1 MEVEIRELAGS
12 EQGSGRVH
20 QVSQA
25 APWRRYFAPDSCN
38 DNVQADQRATGPVKS
53 LNYARERSIE
63 GPPLDEPNGAHQPQ
77 RSPNP
82 KFCYPFDFKWEDRR

>member
-1 MEVEIRELAGS
+1 
-12 EQGSGRVH
+12 
-20 QVSQA
+20 
-25 APWRRYFAPDSCN
+25 
-38 DNVQADQRATGPVKS
+38 